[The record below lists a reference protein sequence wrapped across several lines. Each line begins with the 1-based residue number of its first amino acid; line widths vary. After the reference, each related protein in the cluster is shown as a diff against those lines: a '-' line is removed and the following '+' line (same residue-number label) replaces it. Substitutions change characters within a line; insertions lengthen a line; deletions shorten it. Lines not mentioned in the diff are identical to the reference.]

1 MYMLSD
7 DLELVEFTAQLAHE
21 VNRAYCETMYD
32 DSQVSWEKAPEWQKE
47 SARNGVRFFM
57 KNPKATAIDSHENWL
72 KTKTEQGW
80 KHGMIK
86 DAEKKTHP
94 CMVPFSDLPREQRV
108 KDYLFRATVK
118 TVLEWFMFIP
128 VS

>member
-1 MYMLSD
+1 
-7 DLELVEFTAQLAHE
+7 
-21 VNRAYCETMYD
+21 
-32 DSQVSWEKAPEWQKE
+32 
-47 SARNGVRFFM
+47 M